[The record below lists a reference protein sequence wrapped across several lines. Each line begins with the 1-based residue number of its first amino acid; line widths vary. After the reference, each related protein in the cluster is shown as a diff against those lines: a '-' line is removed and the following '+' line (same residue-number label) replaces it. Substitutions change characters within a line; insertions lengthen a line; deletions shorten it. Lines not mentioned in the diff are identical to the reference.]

1 MFTKAFQLGVYSK
14 DKIIY
19 EGQVVSLIV
28 PSVLGFLGILANH
41 APLVAKLSSG
51 KITMRARDGN
61 TRVIDS
67 SPGGFLEVLKNQVT
81 LLL

>member
-1 MFTKAFQLGVYSK
+1 MAKTFQVGIYSS

-19 EGQVVSLIV
+19 AGQAISLIV
-28 PSVLGFLGILANH
+28 PSASGFLGVLADH

-51 KITMRARDGN
+51 KITVRTREGN
-61 TRVIDS
+61 TSVIDS

>member
-1 MFTKAFQLGVYSK
+1 MAKTFQVGIYSS

-19 EGQVVSLIV
+19 EGEVISLIA
-28 PSVLGFLGILANH
+28 PSVSGYLGILADH

-51 KITMRARDGN
+51 KISMRTREGN
-61 TRVIDS
+61 TSVIDS
-67 SPGGFLEVLKNQVT
+67 SPGGFLQVLQNQVT